1 MTDVPKTHPRYLSLA
16 LRDTI
21 VAGVEQGI
29 TSIHGLIAHGR
40 GEAFDYLIGEATQP
54 FAIEAIHAAAAMLR
68 LAEHPVISVNGNVAA
83 LAPEALIELGQ
94 VLNAPLEV
102 NIFHTETG
110 REQRIQEHLLK
121 HKARLETSPASGGV
135 DARLETS
142 PASGGVD
149 ARLETS
155 PASGGVDARLET
167 SPASGGVDARL
178 ETSPA
183 SGGVDARLETSPA
196 SGGVDAR
203 LETSP
208 AKEGVKNPPDVLMP
222 TTDAQLSY
230 IDSNRKFVHPDGIFK
245 ADVVFVPLE
254 DGDRCEALRKMGKA
268 VVTVD
273 LNPMSRT
280 AKQASITIVDNVV
293 RALPLICE
301 EIRNFTD
308 STAQDTLKR
317 YSNAAVLQEAL
328 RHISRSGNGD

>member
-1 MTDVPKTHPRYLSLA
+1 MTDVPETHPRYLSLT

-40 GEAFDYLIGEATQP
+40 GEAFDYLIGEVTQP
-54 FAIEAIHAAAAMLR
+54 FATEAIHAAAAMLR
-68 LAEHPVISVNGNVAA
+68 LADHPVISVNGNVAA
-83 LAPEALIELGQ
+83 LVPDGLVELGW

-110 REQRIQEHLLK
+110 REKRIREYLLK
-121 HKARLETSPASGGV
+121 HGA
-135 DARLETS
+135 
-142 PASGGVD
+142 
-149 ARLETS
+149 
-155 PASGGVDARLET
+155 
-167 SPASGGVDARL
+167 
-178 ETSPA
+178 
-183 SGGVDARLETSPA
+183 
-196 SGGVDAR
+196 
-203 LETSP
+203 
-208 AKEGVKNPPDVLMP
+208 PDVLMP
-222 TTDAQLSY
+222 TTEVQLSY

-293 RALPLICE
+293 RALPLLCE
-301 EIRNFTD
+301 EIRNFND
-308 STAQDTLKR
+308 PAAEDTLKR

-328 RHISRSGNGD
+328 RHISRSGNG

>member
-1 MTDVPKTHPRYLSLA
+1 MSDVPKTHPRYLSLT
-16 LRDTI
+16 LRDKI

-54 FAIEAIHAAAAMLR
+54 FAMEAIHAAAAMLR
-68 LAEHPVISVNGNVAA
+68 LAKHPVISVNGNVAA

-110 REQRIQEHLLK
+110 REQKIREHLLK
-121 HKARLETSPASGGV
+121 HGA
-135 DARLETS
+135 
-142 PASGGVD
+142 
-149 ARLETS
+149 
-155 PASGGVDARLET
+155 
-167 SPASGGVDARL
+167 
-178 ETSPA
+178 
-183 SGGVDARLETSPA
+183 
-196 SGGVDAR
+196 
-203 LETSP
+203 
-208 AKEGVKNPPDVLMP
+208 PDVLMP
-222 TTDAQLSY
+222 TTETQLSF

-280 AKQASITIVDNVV
+280 AQQASITIVDNVV
-293 RALPLICE
+293 RTLPLLCK
-301 EIRNFTD
+301 EIREFSD
-308 STAQDTLKR
+308 STAAAPVAQ
-317 YSNAAVLQEAL
+317 YNNEAVLKKAL
-328 RHISRSGNGD
+328 QYISRCGNG